1 MKKLITGLL
10 LALQLFIYQQVFAAA
25 TATNSDYTCSPPY
38 LSLNA
43 KPNIHFVLDYTLS
56 MPLHPYVLKSS
67 ASTSSPYAGVYTPGA
82 SYYGYFKKALYY
94 KYNSTAGYWEVNSD
108 CTDTDG
114 IGSSISCVSGNLL
127 NYVTTSKVDVLRKI
141 MTGGRLA
148 SGTTDVLDHEIA
160 DTVNNTGNVNIA
172 SIKCNFS
179 ESSTGKLT
187 IANAGTG
194 AGNACKVGTISNANI
209 RVKTSTPDDIS
220 GVIQSLYPSKADIE
234 VSFFGGGVSY
244 TGGFGVASD
253 TGKNQPLENYVN
265 GINSSTTP
273 AGTYTYTAL
282 SEAKKVF
289 QQAALAA
296 GTNVPAGG
304 VISKADGRK
313 DPYYSYDATTAIST
327 PAACRKSFII
337 LISDGG
343 FNEGTSGSPK
353 DPMTV
358 AYDMHVNDLRP
369 EAALPNNEPKP
380 QTVTTYAVYA
390 FGDIDAGGRAGRNS
404 LISTAL
410 YGGFDY
416 SATDTT
422 KLPYP
427 FTAASPFTGA
437 GSPAKTANCG
447 TSVNLPPS
455 FTIYGSHC
463 HDWTNTDGTHKKIA
477 ECNYPTRYDDGCKEW
492 DKNKTG
498 IPYNFFE
505 GADGD
510 ALELAINNAV
520 KDTFA
525 KVSSGSAASVMGNND
540 NSGSIVLQAMFY
552 PEKEF
557 EYAGESTKASWIGEL
572 QSFWYFVDPMLNNI
586 TIREDTT
593 QDKKLR
599 LSQDK
604 IIEFKFDGTDTL
616 INTFTDATGDGTK
629 DSTTPDPVTT
639 PITPDTVNSLWRAG
653 KSLWSRSPSDSTT
666 GRTIFTSDPL
676 SAATKLDFQFDNTTA
691 AKLAPYMDTN
701 STQAIDIIKY
711 VRGIDFASSYGYRN
725 RTVTIG
731 GTSNVWK
738 LGDIINSTPKLQT
751 EVRLNS
757 YNLKQPSGYSD
768 TSYDQYIKSK
778 DYNQRGA
785 AYVGANDGMLHA
797 FKLGSNFDGT
807 TSGTIAEIK
816 NADKS
821 DSTDLGNELWAFIPK
836 STLPY
841 LKYLLLSDYQHIY
854 MVDAT
859 PLLVD
864 ASVNP
869 TIYTKSDGTT
879 ITCTDATY
887 SQCVK
892 QTDVSSSSKLL
903 NYNTGLTKG
912 GTSWRTLLLGSTG
925 LGGAASTEQAK
936 IKGDVNKLSITG
948 NGQYFHC
955 ASCDYVAAGFK
966 PGTIFKS
973 SGFANPENNGYFIAK
988 TVAPNKIE
996 CPDPSGL
1003 TNESNVVSAVL
1014 QQITVKTPIT
1024 DPKDSTKGF
1033 GYSSVFALDVTDP
1046 ITPDGDYPKLLWEF
1060 TDPRLGFTTVT
1071 PAIVRIKDPADT
1083 LSLQR
1088 NGKWYVVLAS
1098 GPTGP
1103 IDNGWFL
1110 GMSDKKLTVFVLDLK
1125 SGALVQTFN
1134 NLPSAN
1140 EYNSVNEAVHTQVDG
1155 MPDYAFA
1162 GSLSGATTDTDKFDT
1177 SRSGAYSDDA
1187 VYIGYTRANSA
1198 TAPTAWDKGGV
1209 LRLLTYNDP
1218 NPANWKLSKLID
1230 GIGPVTSAVTKLQD
1244 ATKSQLWTYF
1254 GTGRYYTKADDPYSV
1269 QSLYGLKDPC
1279 FGTSNTFIGSPAAP
1293 CTTMIGTSA
1302 APKTPLDNQTT
1313 ITTPDETKSGWYIDL
1328 PKGNGSTT
1336 FSKRVI
1342 TDTLA
1347 STSGAVHFTT
1357 FTPSSNVC
1365 SYGGETSVWA
1375 VKYNTGGS
1383 GKSKLKGQLLM
1394 QLSTGAFEQV
1404 DMSKAYILSGT
1415 QSDGSDGRESVNYKG
1430 VPPTTPPSI
1439 TANTNHFPTKRF
1451 LHIQER

>member
-1 MKKLITGLL
+1 MKKLFTSSLF
-10 LALQLFIYQQVFAAA
+10 ALQLFICHQAYSAV
-25 TATNSDYTCSPPY
+25 NSDYTCSPPY
-38 LSLNA
+38 LSQNA

-56 MPLHPYVLKSS
+56 MPLHPYVQKSS

-94 KYNSTAGYWEVNSD
+94 KYNSTAGYWEVNSS
-108 CTDTDG
+108 CSDTDG

-148 SGTTDVLDHEIA
+148 AGTTDVLEHEIA
-160 DTVNNTGNVNIA
+160 DTANNTGNVNIGA
-172 SIKCNFS
+172 IKCNFS

-187 IANAGTG
+187 ITNAGTG
-194 AGNACKVGTISNANI
+194 TSNACKVGTISNANI
-209 RVKTSTPDDIS
+209 RVKTSNPEDIS

-296 GTNVPAGG
+296 GTNTPSGG
-304 VISKADGRK
+304 VIAKADGQK
-313 DPYYSYDATTAIST
+313 DPYYSYDATTNVST

-358 AYDMHVNDLRP
+358 AYDMHVNDLRT
-369 EAALPNNEPKP
+369 EAALPNEPAP

-390 FGDIDAGGRAGRNS
+390 FGDIDEGGRAGRNS
-404 LISTAL
+404 LVSVAL

-416 SATDTT
+416 SPTETT

-427 FTAASPFTGA
+427 FTASSPFTGT

-447 TSVNLPPS
+447 SSVNLPPS
-455 FTIYGSHC
+455 FTIYGSLC
-463 HDWTNTDGTHKKIA
+463 HDWTNSDGTHKKIA

-498 IPYNFFE
+498 IPYNYFE

-510 ALELAINNAV
+510 SLEEAINNA
-520 KDTFA
+520 A
-525 KVSSGSAASVMGNND
+525 NSALANISSGSAASVMGNND

-557 EYAGESTKASWIGEL
+557 KDSGETTKASWIGEL
-572 QSFWYFVDPMLNNI
+572 QSFWYFVDPTLNNI

-593 QDKKLR
+593 QDKKLK

-616 INTFTDATGDGTK
+616 INTFTDANGDGAK
-629 DSTTPDPVTT
+629 DSTTPDPITT
-639 PITPDTVNSLWRAG
+639 PITPDNVNSLWRAG
-653 KSLWSRSPSDSTT
+653 KSLWSRSPSDSST
-666 GRTIFTSDPL
+666 GRTIFTSDPT
-676 SAATKLDFQFDNTTA
+676 SAATKLDFRPDTA
-691 AKLAPYMDTN
+691 TVTKLFPYMDTN
-701 STQAIDIIKY
+701 STQAIDVINY
-711 VRGIDFASSYGYRN
+711 VRGTDVSTTYRN

-757 YNLKQPSGYSD
+757 YNLRQPSGYSD

-807 TSGTIAEIK
+807 NSGTVAEIK

-821 DSTDLGNELWAFIPK
+821 AATDLGKELWAFIPK
-836 STLPY
+836 NTLPY
-841 LKYLLLSDYQHIY
+841 LQYLLKPDYQHIY

-864 ASVNP
+864 ASINP
-869 TIYTKSDGTT
+869 TKYSKGSTT
-879 ITCTDATY
+879 IDCTDSTY

-892 QTDVSSSSKLL
+892 KTTVSTSTGQL
-903 NYNTGLTKG
+903 NYSTGTANS
-912 GTSWRTLLLGSTG
+912 GTSWRTLLIGSTG
-925 LGGAASTEQAK
+925 LGGAVSTEQAK
-936 IKGDVNKLSITG
+936 IKGDINKLSITG
-948 NGQYFHC
+948 SGKYFHC

-973 SGFANPENNGYFIAK
+973 SGFANPSNNGYFMA
-988 TVAPNKIE
+988 TDVASNKVT
-996 CPDPSGL
+996 CSGASGMS
-1003 TNESNVVSAVL
+1003 NENNVTSAVL
-1014 QQITVKTPIT
+1014 QQITVKTPIM
-1024 DPKDSTKGF
+1024 DPGDTATPKTKGF
-1033 GYSSVFALDVTDP
+1033 GYSSVFALDVTEP
-1046 ITPDGDYPKLLWEF
+1046 ITSDLTSGSYPKLLWEF

-1103 IDNGWFL
+1103 IDSGWFL
-1110 GMSDKKLTVFVLDLK
+1110 GMSDKRLTIFVLDLK

-1134 NLPSAN
+1134 NLPSTDD
-1140 EYNSVNEAVHTQVDG
+1140 YNSVSSSIHTQVAS

-1162 GSLSGATTDTDKFDT
+1162 GSLSGATTDTDKFDN
-1177 SRSGAYSDDA
+1177 SRAGSYSDDA
-1187 VYIGYTRANSA
+1187 VYIGYTRANSV

-1209 LRLLTYNDP
+1209 LRLLTYNDS
-1218 NPANWKLSKLID
+1218 NPANWKISKLID
-1230 GIGPVTSAVTKLQD
+1230 GVGPVTSAVTKLQD

-1254 GTGRYYTKADDPYSV
+1254 GTGRYFTKADDPYSV

-1279 FGTSNTFIGSPAAP
+1279 FGTGNVFTGSITAP
-1293 CTTMIGTSA
+1293 CTTMIGTSTD
-1302 APKTPLDNQTT
+1302 PKGNLDNQTT
-1313 ITTPDETKSGWYIDL
+1313 ITTPDETKSGWYINL
-1328 PKGNGSTT
+1328 PAGNGSTT

-1347 STSGAVHFTT
+1347 STNGVVHFTT

-1383 GKSKLKGQLLM
+1383 GKTNLKGQLLM

-1404 DMSKAYILSGT
+1404 DMSKAFTLSGT
-1415 QSDGSDGRESVNYKG
+1415 QSDGSDGRESENFKG
-1430 VPPTTPPSI
+1430 VPPSSPPSI
-1439 TANTNHFPTKRF
+1439 TANTNHFPTKRI

>member
-1 MKKLITGLL
+1 MKKLIIGLL
-10 LALQLFIYQQVFAAA
+10 SALQLFVSQQVYSAS
-25 TATNSDYTCSPPY
+25 NSDYACAPPY
-38 LSLNA
+38 LSQTA

-56 MPLHPYVLKSS
+56 MPLHPYVQKSS
-67 ASTSSPYAGVYTPGA
+67 TSTSSPYAGVYTPGA

-94 KYNSTAGYWEVNSD
+94 KYDSTAGYWEVNST
-108 CTDTDG
+108 CPDTDV
-114 IGSSISCVSGNLL
+114 IGSSINCVSGNLL
-127 NYVTTSKVDVLRKI
+127 NYATTSKVDVLRKI

-148 SGTTDVLDHEIA
+148 AGTTDVLEHELA
-160 DTVNNTGNVNIA
+160 DTTNNTGNVNIA
-172 SIKCNFS
+172 AIKCNFS
-179 ESSTGKLT
+179 EPTAGKLT

-209 RVKTSTPDDIS
+209 RVKTSTPEDIS

-244 TGGFGVASD
+244 TGGFGVSSN
-253 TGKNQPLENYVN
+253 TGKNQPVENYLL

-282 SEAKKVF
+282 NEAKKVF
-289 QQAALAA
+289 QQAALSS
-296 GTNVPAGG
+296 TTSIPAGG
-304 VISKADGRK
+304 VISKTDGRR
-313 DPYYSYDATTAIST
+313 DPYYSYDTTTATST

-337 LISDGG
+337 LVSDGG
-343 FNEGTSGSPK
+343 FNEGTSGAPK
-353 DPMTV
+353 DPMTI

-369 EAALPNNEPKP
+369 EAALPNSPDP
-380 QTVTTYAVYA
+380 QTVTTYTVYA

-404 LISTAL
+404 LLSTAL

-416 SATDTT
+416 TATD

-437 GSPAKTANCG
+437 GSPAQTSNCG
-447 TSVNLPPS
+447 TSVSLPPP
-455 FTIYGSHC
+455 FTIYGSLC

-505 GADGD
+505 GTDGD
-510 ALELAINNAV
+510 SLEEAINNAA
-520 KDTFA
+520 KGALA

-540 NSGSIVLQAMFY
+540 NSGSLVLQAMFY

-557 EYAGESTKASWIGEL
+557 KDAGVTTKASWIGEL
-572 QSFWYFVDPMLNNI
+572 QSFWYFVDPSLNNI

-593 QDKKLR
+593 QDNKLK

-604 IIEFKFDGTDTL
+604 IIEFKFDGTNTL
-616 INTFTDATGDGTK
+616 INTFTDADGNGAK

-653 KSLWSRSPSDSTT
+653 KKLWSRSPSGSTT
-666 GRTIFTSDPL
+666 GRTIFTNDPS
-676 SAATKLDFQFDNTTA
+676 SASTKLDFQTDNATVT
-691 AKLAPYMDTN
+691 KLYPYMDTN
-701 STQAIDIIKY
+701 STQAIDIINY
-711 VRGIDFASSYGYRN
+711 VRGTDVSPTYRN

-731 GTSNVWK
+731 GTDNVWK
-738 LGDIINSTPKLQT
+738 LGDIINSTPRLQT

-797 FKLGSNFDGT
+797 FKLGSSFDGT

-821 DSTDLGNELWAFIPK
+821 TATDLGKELWAFIPK
-836 STLPY
+836 NTLPY
-841 LKYLLLSDYQHIY
+841 LQYLLLPDYQHIY

-859 PLLVD
+859 PLLID
-864 ASVNP
+864 ASINP
-869 TIYTKSDGTT
+869 TKYSKDTTT

-892 QTDVSSSSKLL
+892 KTSVTANTGQL
-903 NYNTGLTKG
+903 NYNTTSANS
-912 GTSWRTLLLGSTG
+912 GTSWRTLLLASTG
-925 LGGAASTEQAK
+925 MGGSASTEQAK
-936 IKGDVNKLSITG
+936 IKGDINKLSITA

-955 ASCDYVAAGFK
+955 SSCDFVAAGFK
-966 PGTIFKS
+966 AGMIFKS
-973 SGFANPENNGYFIAK
+973 SGFATSGNNGYFTA
-988 TVAPNKIE
+988 TAVEANKIT
-996 CPDPSGL
+996 CPSSSGL
-1003 TNESNVVSAVL
+1003 SNESNVVSAVL
-1014 QQITVKTPIT
+1014 QQITVKTPIM
-1024 DPKDSTKGF
+1024 DPGDTATPKTKGF

-1046 ITPDGDYPKLLWEF
+1046 ITSDLSSGSYPKLLWEF

-1071 PAIVRIKDPADT
+1071 PAIVRIKDTADT
-1083 LSLQR
+1083 LNLQR
-1088 NGKWYVVLAS
+1088 NGKWYAVLAS

-1110 GMSDKKLTVFVLDLK
+1110 GLSDKKMTIFVLDLK
-1125 SGALVQTFN
+1125 SGELMRTFN
-1134 NLPSAN
+1134 NLPSSDA
-1140 EYNSVNEAVHTQVDG
+1140 YNSVNSAIHTQVIA

-1187 VYIGYTRANSA
+1187 VYIGYTRANSV
-1198 TAPTAWDKGGV
+1198 TAPIAWDKGGV

-1218 NPANWKLSKLID
+1218 DPANWKISTLID

-1254 GTGRYYTKADDPYSV
+1254 GTGRYYTKADDPYTV

-1279 FGTSNTFIGSPAAP
+1279 FGTGNTFIGSPAAP

-1302 APKTPLDNQTT
+1302 GPKTPLDNQTT
-1313 ITTPDETKSGWYIDL
+1313 VTAPDATKSGWYIDL
-1328 PKGNGSTT
+1328 PAGNGTT
-1336 FSKRVI
+1336 TYSKRVI
-1342 TDTLA
+1342 TDTLS
-1347 STSGAVHFTT
+1347 STNGVVHFTT

-1375 VKYNTGGS
+1375 VKYDTGGI
-1383 GKSKLKGQLLM
+1383 GASKLKGQLLM

-1404 DMSKAYILSGT
+1404 DMATAYTLSD
-1415 QSDGSDGRESVNYKG
+1415 SRESVNYKG
-1430 VPPTTPPSI
+1430 VPPATPPSI